1 MAFLR
6 RGSRNGGSRNGGTQD
21 DSTPCPRPQV
31 APPARD
37 WAESMDPELAFE
49 AAVALALSCG
59 AISRAGE
66 AVREASHFTGSAYAL
81 MGPGAVTLKR
91 IPLADLVAELERQ
104 ARIHGSLE
112 HYRLRFRP
120 RRTTVIAA
128 LLAGFTAL
136 LSMQAWMNQVSERRI
151 AELERGY
158 LDHQNS
164 LVAAS
169 GSSATSGTELA
180 TIETVADFEQRL
192 LRAQFDGCYSEVKAD
207 LAKATDQLVL
217 AHQSRGA
224 GRSPQHLVD
233 ASGAYQVFKES
244 HRSCRNAR
252 FLSFSRWW
260 RP

>member
-6 RGSRNGGSRNGGTQD
+6 HHSRHGRQAGSSPSSPPT
-21 DSTPCPRPQV
+21 QV
-31 APPARD
+31 ASEQAGT
-37 WAESMDPELAFE
+37 ESMDPELAFE

-66 AVREASHFTGSAYAL
+66 AIRETSHFTGSCYAL
-81 MGPGAVTLKR
+81 MGPGTVTLKR
-91 IPLADLVAELERQ
+91 IAHADLVAELERQ
-104 ARIHGSLE
+104 ARIHGNLE
-112 HYRLRFRP
+112 SYRLRFRP

-128 LLAGFTAL
+128 LLAGFIAL
-136 LSMQAWMNQVSERRI
+136 LSMQAWMNQVSARRI

-169 GSSATSGTELA
+169 GSSATPETELA
-180 TIETVADFEQRL
+180 TIETVADFEARL
-192 LRAQFDGCYSEVKAD
+192 QRAQFDGCYSEVKAN

-233 ASGAYQVFKES
+233 ASGAYQVFKAS

-252 FLSFSRWW
+252 FLPFSRWW